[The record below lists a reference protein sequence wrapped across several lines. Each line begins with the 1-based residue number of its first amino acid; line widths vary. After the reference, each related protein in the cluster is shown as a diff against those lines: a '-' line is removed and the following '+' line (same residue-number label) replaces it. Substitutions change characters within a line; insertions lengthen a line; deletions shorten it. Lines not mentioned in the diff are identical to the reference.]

1 MVPPFYQRIG
11 TDRYLSTAPL
21 AQADPH
27 PLLPA
32 AWDVYWRHFGGFT
45 GSTLDPLFHR
55 LSHPARQCGSV
66 RLDPATSVVV
76 AGTGPSLRAGIA
88 RLQAIRQRVR
98 IFTSPRGAEALLPH
112 GIVPDLVLV
121 EHQTALDAHHS
132 QRHARDSGT
141 DALAAC
147 PLVAADWGTP
157 AAMLRGVREDALFV
171 PSPLPTWGLWTATAV
186 AMAIDAGARRVALLG
201 VDLGTADA
209 VDPVHQPLVALLALL
224 ARLAPVVA
232 LDCGDGAHKPG
243 WVRASIGEAGG
254 ADVSGRCELSS
265 HRAPRVGERA
275 EECREALRRQES
287 MLARARAALALATE
301 VRAGRASGAEDAL
314 RETVADIM
322 AWREDE
328 GVRIFAQ
335 EHLGLAFLPRLWRIG
350 VDTGPG
356 VRLWRPVMLAT
367 HELVRQAEALDA
379 AIRMARAA

>member
-1 MVPPFYQRIG
+1 MVPQFFQRIG

-55 LSHPARQCGSV
+55 LAHPARWCGSIH
-66 RLDPATSVVV
+66 LASTSSVVV
-76 AGTGPSLRAGIA
+76 VGTGPSLRANVE
-88 RLQAIRQRVR
+88 RLREVRRRVR
-98 IFTSPRGAEALLPH
+98 IFTSPRGAETLLPQ

-141 DALAAC
+141 DVLAAC
-147 PLVAADWGTP
+147 PLVAADWRTP

-209 VDPVHQPLVALLALL
+209 VDPVHQPLVAVLALL

-232 LDCGDGAHKPG
+232 LDCGGAHKPG
-243 WVRASIGEAGG
+243 WVRASIGEAAG
-254 ADVSGRCELSS
+254 AEVSGPCELASR
-265 HRAPRVGERA
+265 RAPRAGERA
-275 EECREALRRQES
+275 EECREALRRQAS
-287 MLARARAALALATE
+287 MLERARAALALATG
-301 VRAGRASGAEDAL
+301 VRAGRVSGAEDAL
-314 RETVADIM
+314 RGTVAEIM

-328 GVRIFAQ
+328 NVRIFAQ
-335 EHLGLAFLPRLWRIG
+335 EHLGLTFLPRLWRIG
-350 VDTGPG
+350 VDTGLG

-367 HELVRQAEALDA
+367 HELVRQADALDA
-379 AIRMARAA
+379 ALRVARAA